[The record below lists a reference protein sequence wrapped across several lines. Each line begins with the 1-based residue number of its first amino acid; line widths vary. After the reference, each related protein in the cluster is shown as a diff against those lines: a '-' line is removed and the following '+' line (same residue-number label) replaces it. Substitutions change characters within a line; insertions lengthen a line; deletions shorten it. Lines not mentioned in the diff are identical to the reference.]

1 MHLINLTF
9 RRKGEER
16 KEGGRERGKEGRKV
30 DWRGGNEGCFMQIH
44 KKKRGGGGKT
54 LYISKV
60 FHKLCP
66 TLIKSVPLL
75 GHARLA
81 RRTTLSHHVV
91 FTLKK
96 GGRGQGRE
104 GLRKK
109 KEKERRRRR
118 RKLGELL
125 RLCASYLIPETELW
139 LMV

>member
-1 MHLINLTF
+1 M
-9 RRKGEER
+9 RKGEER
-16 KEGGRERGKEGRKV
+16 EEGGRERGKEGK
-30 DWRGGNEGCFMQIH
+30 WIGEGEMRDASCKYI
-44 KKKRGGGGKT
+44 KRNGERGGGT

-81 RRTTLSHHVV
+81 RRTALSRHVV

-109 KEKERRRRR
+109 KRKRKEEEEEEKARGAVA
-118 RKLGELL
+118 LV
-125 RLCASYLIPETELW
+125 C
-139 LMV
+139 